1 MATVYNGIDGVQRI
15 SEWVQNGISQESI
28 QFAKAFGE
36 ELAKNK
42 LSTSQIRNV
51 FSEIKSLQMKG
62 EKGFTDT
69 PLLLLKPKLAYAKAR
84 KTSGG
89 GDAAQAADDLE
100 KVLSKG
106 IDSIVSGTQNKFTC
120 FENFA
125 NFFEAILAYHRY
137 FGGK

>member
-1 MATVYNGIDGVQRI
+1 MGTTFNKVDGVQRI
-15 SEWVQNGISQESI
+15 TDWVQNGISQEAI
-28 QFAKAFGE
+28 EYAKSFGE
-36 ELAKNK
+36 DLYKNR

-62 EKGFTDT
+62 EKGFTEM

-84 KTSGG
+84 KTGG
-89 GDAAQAADDLE
+89 GRDAAEAAGDLE

-106 IDSIVSGTQNKFTC
+106 IDAIVTGDKNKYEK

-125 NFFEAILAYHRY
+125 NLFEAILAYHRS